1 MVERLQG
8 SVSALLTAPEP
19 APEQARLARFYKVT
33 APGLVLGSTQKPN
46 IVDSA
51 RAAASGVEVLQRRS
65 GGGAVLLWPGQQV
78 WLDLF
83 ITPSDPLWSDDVSL
97 AADWIGR
104 LWRTALLPFLPET
117 ESGLVSLHTGCA
129 QADRWG
135 KLVCFAGR
143 GPGEVLV
150 GEHKVLGVSQRR
162 SRNRARFQT
171 TARLGSGLSE
181 LTEVDLLDLTEA
193 DREAGRVVVA
203 ERRGTVAA
211 DADAVIDSVLEALT
225 EF

>member
-19 APEQARLARFYKVT
+19 APEQARLARFYTVT

-83 ITPSDPLWSDDVSL
+83 ITPFDPLWSDDVSL

-117 ESGLVSLHTGCA
+117 ESELVSLHTGRA

-193 DREAGRVVVA
+193 DREAGRTVVA
-203 ERRGTVAA
+203 ARRSTVAA